1 MSMFDDVLKQVA
13 GAAAGNPGA
22 GAGLEALGLDPQ
34 HAGLAEAVMGMLSH
48 EQSGGIGGLARQFEQ
63 AGLGSVVNSWI
74 STGTNQPVSAQ
85 QLESVLG
92 SGVLQQL
99 AQKAGLNAQSVGP
112 LLTTL
117 LPVIIDK
124 LTPQGQVPQQ
134 TGGGLLELGLQMLR
148 GGRN

>member
-1 MSMFDDVLKQVA
+1 MSMFDDVLKQVV
-13 GAAAGNPGA
+13 GAAGSSAGS

-34 HAGLAEAVMGMLSH
+34 HAGLAEAVMGMLAH
-48 EQSGGIGGLARQFEQ
+48 EQTGGIGGLANQFQQ
-63 AGLGSVVNSWI
+63 AGLGSVINSWI

-92 SGVLQQL
+92 NGMLQQL
-99 AQKAGLNAQSVGP
+99 AQKAGLNAQAVGP
-112 LLTTL
+112 ILTTL

-124 LTPQGQVPQQ
+124 LTPQGEVPQH

-148 GGRN
+148 GGQR